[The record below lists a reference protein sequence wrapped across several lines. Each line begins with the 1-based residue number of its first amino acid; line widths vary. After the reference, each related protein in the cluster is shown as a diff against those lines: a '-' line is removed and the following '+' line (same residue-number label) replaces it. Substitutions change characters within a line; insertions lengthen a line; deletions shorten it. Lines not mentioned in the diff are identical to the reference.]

1 MKNLLR
7 ITAAFGAGMLL
18 MYFLDPNTGRR
29 RRALVR
35 DRAVATGHDVQRFAS
50 ANSRHVANHL
60 RGVAARTR
68 GRFAHEEVE
77 DDRLEARIRS
87 RLGRLVEH
95 PHGVEVRVRDGCVV
109 LKGTASADEID
120 DLVDAIASMPGVEE
134 VDCHLTPG
142 LAATTVEGTAEAR
155 H

>member
-68 GRFAHEEVE
+68 GRLAREEIE
-77 DDRLEARIRS
+77 DDRLEARVRS

-95 PHGVEVRVRDGCVV
+95 PHGVEVRVREGCVV
-109 LKGTASADEID
+109 LKGAASADEID

-142 LAATTVEGTAEAR
+142 VTATSSEETNEAR

>member
-18 MYFLDPNTGRR
+18 MYFLDPNAGRR

-35 DRAVATGHDVQRFAS
+35 DRAVATGHDVQRMA
-50 ANSRHVANHL
+50 AAGSRHAANHL

-68 GRFAHEEVE
+68 GRFSSEDIE

-87 RLGRLVEH
+87 RLGRLVER
-95 PHGVEVRVRDGCVV
+95 PHGVEVRVHDGCVV
-109 LKGTASADEID
+109 LKGVAAEDEID
-120 DLVDAIASMPGVEE
+120 DLVDAIASMRGVEE
-134 VDCHLTPG
+134 VDCHLAPG
-142 LAATTVEGTAEAR
+142 TTVAPAEGTAEAR

>member
-35 DRAVATGHDVQRFAS
+35 DRALSTGHDVQRLA
-50 ANSRHVANHL
+50 AAGSRHAANHL

-68 GRFAHEEVE
+68 GRFSHEEVD

-87 RLGRLVEH
+87 RLGRLVER
-95 PHGVEVRVRDGCVV
+95 PHGVEVRVHDGCVV
-109 LKGTASADEID
+109 LKGTAAADEID

-134 VDCHLTPG
+134 VDCHLS
-142 LAATTVEGTAEAR
+142 AATTVATAEGPAEAR

>member
-7 ITAAFGAGMLL
+7 ITAAFGAGMAL
-18 MYFLDPNTGRR
+18 MYFLDPNAGRR

-35 DRAVATGHDVQRFAS
+35 DRAVSTGHDVQRFAS
-50 ANSRHVANHL
+50 TNSRHVANHL

-68 GRFAHEEVE
+68 GRFAHEDID
-77 DDRLEARIRS
+77 DDRLEAQIRS
-87 RLGRLVEH
+87 RLGRLVER

-109 LKGTASADEID
+109 LKGTATAEEID
-120 DLVDAIASMPGVEE
+120 DLVAAIAAMRGVEE
-134 VDCHLTPG
+134 VDCRVTS
-142 LAATTVEGTAEAR
+142 AVATTTVEGTADAR